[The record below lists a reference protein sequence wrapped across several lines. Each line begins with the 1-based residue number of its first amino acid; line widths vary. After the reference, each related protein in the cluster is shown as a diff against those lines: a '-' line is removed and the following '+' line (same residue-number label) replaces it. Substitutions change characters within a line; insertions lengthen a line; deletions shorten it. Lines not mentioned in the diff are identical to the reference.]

1 MDGFRWVFPT
11 EEAMKIE
18 DLAVE
23 QQAEASR
30 IRDIL
35 MAGVRVEVEQIAV
48 LLASRENRQL
58 LGETEFRVRDAVHR
72 LGARAYDAA
81 LSERKKRGT
90 KGRA

>member
-1 MDGFRWVFPT
+1 
-11 EEAMKIE
+11 MKFE

-23 QQAEASR
+23 QQAEACR